1 MHSAEEVVNHMMTND
16 AFSQWLGIE
25 VLENEPGSA
34 KLKMTVRKEM
44 TNGFDIAHGGISYS
58 MADSALAFAGNGRG
72 THAVSIE
79 TSIAHTK
86 PAHADD
92 VLIAEAIEKSHTKRF
107 GIYEVTIK
115 NQREELI
122 ALFKGTLYRTGKEW
136 TI

>member
-1 MHSAEEVVNHMMTND
+1 MHSAKEVVNHMMATD

-25 VLENEPGSA
+25 VIENEPGYA
-34 KLKMTVRKEM
+34 KLKMVVRTEM
-44 TNGFDIAHGGISYS
+44 TNGFNIAHGGIAYS
-58 MADSALAFAGNGRG
+58 LADSALAFAGNGRG

-86 PAHADD
+86 PAHSDD
-92 VLIAEAIEKSHTKRF
+92 VLIAEALEKSHTKRF

-115 NQREELI
+115 NQHKELI

-136 TI
+136 ET